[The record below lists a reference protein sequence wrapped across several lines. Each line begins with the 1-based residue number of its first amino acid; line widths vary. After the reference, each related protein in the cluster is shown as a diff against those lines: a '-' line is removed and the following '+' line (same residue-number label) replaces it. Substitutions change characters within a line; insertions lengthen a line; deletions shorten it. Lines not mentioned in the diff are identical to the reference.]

1 VPKITC
7 ITRKAYGGA
16 YDVMAS
22 KHIRADYNIA
32 WPTAEIAVMG
42 AAGAV
47 KTIFRR
53 EIADAS
59 DPAAK
64 ELDLIADY
72 EQRFAN
78 PYIAASR
85 GYVDDVIE
93 ASRTRAAVSRA
104 LSMLA
109 DKRVER
115 PKRKHG
121 NIPL

>member
-1 VPKITC
+1 
-7 ITRKAYGGA
+7 
-16 YDVMAS
+16 
-22 KHIRADYNIA
+22 
-32 WPTAEIAVMG
+32 MG
-42 AAGAV
+42 APGAV

-53 EIADAS
+53 EIAEAPDA
-59 DPAAK
+59 AARTA
-64 ELDLIADY
+64 DLIADY
-72 EQRFAN
+72 ERRFAN

-93 ASRTRAAVSRA
+93 ASRTRRAVSRA
-104 LSMLA
+104 LRMLA